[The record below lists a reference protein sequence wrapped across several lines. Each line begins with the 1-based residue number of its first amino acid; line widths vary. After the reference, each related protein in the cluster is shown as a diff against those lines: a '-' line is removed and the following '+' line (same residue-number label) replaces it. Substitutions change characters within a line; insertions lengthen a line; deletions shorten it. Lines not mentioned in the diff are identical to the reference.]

1 MENKEIV
8 LQDRADAG
16 KKLAKLLTS
25 YKNTNTIVLGL
36 PRGGV
41 VVAYEIAKELKAPLD
56 IVVTRKIGAPTN
68 EEYAIGA
75 IGPGDVCVLDE
86 DAIIDLGVTEQQ
98 IAAIITKEKQEMARR
113 ISLYR
118 KNRPELNVKNKIVIL
133 VDDGAAT
140 GKTALAAIR
149 FLKTMSP
156 QKIIFACGV
165 CARDTARIL
174 QQEVNEVISLAYP
187 EPFYAVGSWYVNF
200 PQTVDAQV
208 IKLLTP

>member
-1 MENKEIV
+1 MENQTII

-16 KKLAKLLTS
+16 KKLAKLLAS

-41 VVAYEIAKELKAPLD
+41 VVAYEIAQALRAPLD

-75 IGPGDVCVLDE
+75 IGPNNIRVLDE
-86 DAIIDLGVTEQQ
+86 DAIASLGITQEQIDL
-98 IAAIITKEKQEMARR
+98 IIKKEKQEMARR

-118 KNRPELNVKNKIVIL
+118 KNRPELDVKNKIVIL

-149 FLKTMSP
+149 FLKTMRP

-165 CARDTARIL
+165 CATDTAQIL
-174 QQEVNEVISLAYP
+174 RQEVDGVISLAYP
-187 EPFYAVGSWYVNF
+187 EPFYAVGTWYANF
-200 PQTVDAQV
+200 PQTVDTQV
-208 IKLLTP
+208 IELLQ